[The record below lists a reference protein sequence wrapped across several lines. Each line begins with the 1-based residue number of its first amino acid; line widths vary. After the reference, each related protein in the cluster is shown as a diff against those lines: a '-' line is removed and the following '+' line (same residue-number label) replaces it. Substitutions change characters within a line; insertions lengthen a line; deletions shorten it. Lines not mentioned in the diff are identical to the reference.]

1 MHGLRA
7 ELRGIQ
13 AVAFDL
19 DGVLYQAN
27 APIPGAARTGSGG
40 VASPPRCQRVFL
52 CAKPCTGGLRGR
64 PPRRRATR
72 RRCHRRPRGAAKP
85 TGTCHDG
92 GT

>member
-27 APIPGAARTGSGG
+27 APIPGAART
-40 VASPPRCQRVFL
+40 VQAV
-52 CAKPCTGGLRGR
+52 
-64 PPRRRATR
+64 
-72 RRCHRRPRGAAKP
+72 RGAGRGACANGQVP
-85 TGTCHDG
+85 LARSRWSHSA
-92 GT
+92 